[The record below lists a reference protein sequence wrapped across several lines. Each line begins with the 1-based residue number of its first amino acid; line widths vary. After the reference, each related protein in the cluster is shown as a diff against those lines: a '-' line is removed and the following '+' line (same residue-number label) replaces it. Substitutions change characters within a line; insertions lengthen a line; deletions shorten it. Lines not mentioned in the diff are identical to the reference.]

1 MVIGI
6 SSALGSALLNN
17 HPMAILNALAI
28 CPMARNLFVLAA
40 LIGGDLGPRLLP
52 MGSLAGLLWLDLLRQ
67 GGTKISVAHFILV
80 GLPVTIPTLALS
92 LFILVLGLGDF

>member
-1 MVIGI
+1 VIGI

-28 CPMARNLFVLAA
+28 RNLPDGTQHLVLAA
-40 LIGGDLGPRLLP
+40 LIAGDLGPRLLP
-52 MGSLAGLLWLDLLRQ
+52 MGSLAGLLWLDLHRE
-67 GGTKISVAHFILV
+67 GIKISVAHFILV

-92 LFILVLGLGDF
+92 LFILVLGMGDF